1 MIAVVQ
7 RVSSAHVTVDK
18 EVTGRV
24 GLGFMVL
31 LGVRKGDDPEDGSI
45 LAKKVAELR
54 VFEDDT
60 GRMNQS
66 LVDVGGGALV
76 VSQFTLCADLRKG
89 RRPGFEPA
97 EKPDRARRLL
107 QLFVD
112 DLRDNGVSVEEG
124 RFGATMDVSLV
135 NHGPATFLLDSST
148 WRKRV
153 DSPS

>member
-1 MIAVVQ
+1 MIAVIQ
-7 RVSSAHVTVDK
+7 RVTSAMVTVGE

-24 GLGFMVL
+24 GLGFLVL
-31 LGVRKGDDPEDGSI
+31 LGVQRGDEPEDGEI
-45 LAKKVAELR
+45 LAKKVSELR
-54 VFEDDT
+54 VFEDAA

-66 LVDVGGGALV
+66 LLDVGGAALV

-89 RRPGFEPA
+89 RRPGFDGA
-97 EKPDRARRLL
+97 EHPDRARRLL

-112 DLRDNGVSVEEG
+112 DLRAFGVPVEEG
-124 RFGATMDVSLV
+124 RFGATMEVSLV

-153 DSPS
+153 DTGA